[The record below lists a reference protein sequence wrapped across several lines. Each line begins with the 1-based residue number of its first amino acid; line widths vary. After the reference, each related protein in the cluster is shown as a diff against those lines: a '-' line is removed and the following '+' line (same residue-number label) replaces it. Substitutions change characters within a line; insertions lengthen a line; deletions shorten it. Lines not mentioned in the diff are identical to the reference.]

1 VAAGGKKTVRFAQV
15 VERAGE
21 PHVHTLWLPPDK
33 DPELKRAAAAHRVM
47 TIEPGASGKTDVGVV
62 GFDPQQR
69 KTGQLLIFPKSLK
82 RFEGARVVGIKFDL
96 VEQPK
101 LASASALKNV
111 ATSSPR
117 TRRTGKHKT
126 PPPKAEVVAP
136 PEPEPPPEPTPP
148 LEPEPEVEPTPE
160 KVVPFRA
167 KAPKV
172 PRKAKSAAKD
182 LGLVREVKAALKEL
196 ERGKAVAAYQRLQR
210 AIENR

>member
-1 VAAGGKKTVRFAQV
+1 VAAGGKKTVRFTQV

-47 TIEPGASGKTDVGVV
+47 TIESGAGGKTDVGVV
-62 GFDPQQR
+62 GFDGDQK

-101 LASASALKNV
+101 LASASALKNA
-111 ATSSPR
+111 ATSSAR
-117 TRRTGKHKT
+117 TRRAGKHK
-126 PPPKAEVVAP
+126 PPPSKAEPLPA
-136 PEPEPPPEPTPP
+136 PEPEPPPEPTAR
-148 LEPEPEVEPTPE
+148 EPEPELKTPVE
-160 KVVPFRA
+160 KVVPFRP
-167 KAPKV
+167 KAPKA
-172 PRKAKSAAKD
+172 PRKTKSVATDPA
-182 LGLVREVKAALKEL
+182 LLREVKAALKEL

-210 AIENR
+210 AAEER